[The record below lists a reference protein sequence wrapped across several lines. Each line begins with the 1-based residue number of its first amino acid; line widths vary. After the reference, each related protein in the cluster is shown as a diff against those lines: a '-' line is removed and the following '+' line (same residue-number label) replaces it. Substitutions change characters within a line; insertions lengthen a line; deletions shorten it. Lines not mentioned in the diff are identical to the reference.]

1 VEPGAVSP
9 GWLDGFGIDIMWHR
23 FLRWI
28 TPLLILGFCSLPVV
42 LAQGRVRGAQ
52 QEEVDSSSRSF
63 PFAYTVALLGTMIVM
78 VILCAPTRKAW
89 RD

>member
-1 VEPGAVSP
+1 
-9 GWLDGFGIDIMWHR
+9 MWHR
-23 FLRWI
+23 LLRWI
-28 TPLLILGFCSLPVV
+28 TPLFVLGFCWLPV
-42 LAQGRVRGAQ
+42 LFAQGRMRAQ

-63 PFAYTVALLGTMIVM
+63 PFAYTVAMVGTMIVM